1 MSYSIPA
8 IEEYDKLLPV
18 ARQIYEHTSHLS
30 WQMLLP
36 LFLVS
41 VAVGYSND
49 LGLSGSVLVRLK
61 RLILVALLLV
71 AFPTIAE
78 FSQIIGVEIARSIDD
93 MTGIDMVLDAASKR
107 AEAYSFDLNGLLNLG
122 SDLLVG
128 ALVLVSFVILIVARF
143 FLLAFQHFYWFLLV
157 ALGPF
162 LILGTLF
169 EASSGIT
176 KGLFKSMFQVACW
189 PVIWSVLSAFL
200 KAMPFASAYS
210 VEGNLITIVT
220 LNLIIAVAL
229 LFSPFIV
236 TQLSEGVSLSV
247 GDTLRRGVLKTV
259 MMSNPKTMA
268 ASVAVGTAKA
278 KRYASAA
285 RKFTAGRS

>member
-1 MSYSIPA
+1 MSYNIPA
-8 IEEYDKLLPV
+8 IEEYEKLLPV

-41 VAVGYSND
+41 VAIGYTSD
-49 LGLSGSVLVRLK
+49 LGISGAVIVRLK
-61 RLILVALLLV
+61 RLLIVALLLV
-71 AFPTIAE
+71 SFPTIAE
-78 FSQIIGVEIARSIDD
+78 FTQILGVEVARSIDD

-107 AEAYSFDLNGLLNLG
+107 ADTYSLDLNGLLNLG
-122 SDLLVG
+122 NDLLLGFMVII
-128 ALVLVSFVILIVARF
+128 SFVILTVARF

-200 KAMPFASAYS
+200 KALPFASAYA

-220 LNLIIAVAL
+220 LNLIIAIAL

-236 TQLSEGVSLSV
+236 SQLADGVNLSV

-259 MMSNPKTMA
+259 MMATPKTAVASIGMKA
-268 ASVAVGTAKA
+268 ATAA
-278 KRYASAA
+278 KYANHVRSTM
-285 RKFTAGRS
+285 KGGR